1 MTISDHPPLAPSRTH
16 RTRVAPAS
24 PDRLDLLQPLA
35 SPSDAGG
42 AFASYG
48 RGGSPAADDGVR
60 PADVTAAVDGTSASD
75 SYSLIVAI
83 RRHVNRSSVA
93 IAFGAAWRHSY
104 VDGERV
110 LPCPPMTI
118 QRDQDPAAA
127 PAPRKR
133 AAAAHPGGGVG
144 VHATSGGLVTAKRLR
159 LGLRLLLVIAAVTV
173 LVLALGSAG

>member
-1 MTISDHPPLAPSRTH
+1 MTISDHPPLAPGRTH

-42 AFASYG
+42 GAFASYG

-60 PADVTAAVDGTSASD
+60 PASVTAAVDGTSVCD

-93 IAFGAAWRHSY
+93 IAYGAA
-104 VDGERV
+104 
-110 LPCPPMTI
+110 
-118 QRDQDPAAA
+118 
-127 PAPRKR
+127 
-133 AAAAHPGGGVG
+133 
-144 VHATSGGLVTAKRLR
+144 LVRR
-159 LGLRLLLVIAAVTV
+159 W
-173 LVLALGSAG
+173 